1 MAKSNTESIQFDL
14 ITQDKVLLST
24 KVNKLVGVSETG
36 EFGILPKHADMLC
49 KLDIAPLKYWENG
62 KEEIA
67 AVVNGVLEVK
77 DNKVTV
83 ITDYAELGA
92 DIDEVQA
99 NKAAEKAQS
108 ELEMLKEVDTH
119 ESKLTLAEYRL
130 RREMMRLRVAVLRKK
145 LV

>member
-1 MAKSNTESIQFDL
+1 MAKGNTESIKFDL
-14 ITQDKVLLST
+14 ITQEKILLST
-24 KVNKLVGVSETG
+24 TVNKLVGISETG

-77 DNKVTV
+77 DNKITV

-99 NKAAEKAQS
+99 NKAAEKAQA
-108 ELEMLKEVDTH
+108 ELDMLKKVDTN
-119 ESKLTLAEYRL
+119 EKELLYAEYQL
-130 RREMMRLRVAVLRKK
+130 RREMMRLQVARLRKK
-145 LV
+145 LF